1 MEQLNLILGIDEKP
15 KKWYQWPLYGFQHL
29 MAMFVANSLIA
40 ILVYG
45 AYDIN
50 MVPAALISSGVGTLL
65 YLLITGLRSPVYLGS
80 SAALMPV
87 ITTCLALGGAPH
99 GNFIA
104 LIIGLI
110 IVGLVNVGV
119 SIAIKFA
126 GVQWLHKLLP
136 NVIVGPVIVLIG
148 LGLATF
154 ATDWSMHNGGTEY
167 NLVSLAVALITM
179 VTICMVSHYSKGI
192 MKTLPFLIGL
202 MVGYVVAAIST
213 GIGIATNVEMLKL
226 IDFTIFN
233 HIEWLPTFSFMKAA
247 DGVAANGFEWSQLV
261 NIILVA
267 VPVAFVAMCEHI
279 GDHLNLSNMVGRDL
293 LEDPGLH
300 RTLLA
305 DGVATAVCGAIG
317 GLDTTTYGENI
328 AVIGVTKVACSR
340 ILIVTSLMAIVLGFF
355 GPLMTFIA
363 SIPYAV
369 FGGAALILY
378 GFIAMSGVRALQTVD
393 LKDNKNMLIASVILV
408 AGIGGLTLNFMLGD
422 VAFTFT
428 STALSMIIGMILNL
442 ILKGSGEKNDAIQPN
457 Q

>member
-1 MEQLNLILGIDEKP
+1 M
-15 KKWYQWPLYGFQHL
+15 
-29 MAMFVANSLIA
+29 
-40 ILVYG
+40 
-45 AYDIN
+45 
-50 MVPAALISSGVGTLL
+50 
-65 YLLITGLRSPVYLGS
+65 
-80 SAALMPV
+80 
-87 ITTCLALGGAPH
+87 
-99 GNFIA
+99 
-104 LIIGLI
+104 
-110 IVGLVNVGV
+110 
-119 SIAIKFA
+119 
-126 GVQWLHKLLP
+126 
-136 NVIVGPVIVLIG
+136 
-148 LGLATF
+148 
-154 ATDWSMHNGGTEY
+154 
-167 NLVSLAVALITM
+167 
-179 VTICMVSHYSKGI
+179 
-192 MKTLPFLIGL
+192 
-202 MVGYVVAAIST
+202 
-213 GIGIATNVEMLKL
+213 
-226 IDFTIFN
+226 
-233 HIEWLPTFSFMKAA
+233 PTFSFMKAA